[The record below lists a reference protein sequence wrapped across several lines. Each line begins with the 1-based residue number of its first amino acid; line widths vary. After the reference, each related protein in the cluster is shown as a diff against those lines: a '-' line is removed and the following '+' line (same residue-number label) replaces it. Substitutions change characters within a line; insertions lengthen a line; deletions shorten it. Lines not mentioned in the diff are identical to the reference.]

1 MKQFFKWCLV
11 VVITIIL
18 IRYTYSPLASVFKS
32 FSYFMTIHLSFP
44 DWLGNFLGGTFH
56 TGVYVL
62 FAWWLSGVLALI
74 PSITEFIKRYG
85 WFVFVISWF
94 GISATIIIALI
105 VLFAVFII
113 SLMGEAWSEPPSM
126 ASEVDNCI
134 YDPTSD
140 KLKKQDEER
149 RQREENEARMRGAQH
164 NYNSAMRG
172 GNFAQARNYK
182 QDMENIAAKL
192 K

>member
-1 MKQFFKWCLV
+1 
-11 VVITIIL
+11 
-18 IRYTYSPLASVFKS
+18 
-32 FSYFMTIHLSFP
+32 MTIHLSFP

-56 TGVYVL
+56 TGVY
-62 FAWWLSGVLALI
+62 
-74 PSITEFIKRYG
+74 
-85 WFVFVISWF
+85 
-94 GISATIIIALI
+94 

-172 GNFAQARNYK
+172 GNFAQARNSK

>member
-11 VVITIIL
+11 VAITTIL

-32 FSYFMTIHLSFP
+32 FSYFITIHLSFP
-44 DWLGNFLGGTFH
+44 DWLGDFLGGTFH

-62 FAWWLSGVLALI
+62 FAWWLSGILALI
-74 PSITEFIKRYG
+74 PSIREFIKRYG

-105 VLFAVFII
+105 VLFAMFII
-113 SLMGEAWSEPPSM
+113 SLLGDAWSEPPSI
-126 ASEVDNCI
+126 SPEVDNCV
-134 YDPTSD
+134 YDPTND
-140 KLKKQDEER
+140 NLRKQYEER

-164 NYNSAMRG
+164 NYDSAMRG
-172 GNFAQARNYK
+172 GNFAQAGNFK
-182 QDMENIAAKL
+182 QDMDNIAGKM